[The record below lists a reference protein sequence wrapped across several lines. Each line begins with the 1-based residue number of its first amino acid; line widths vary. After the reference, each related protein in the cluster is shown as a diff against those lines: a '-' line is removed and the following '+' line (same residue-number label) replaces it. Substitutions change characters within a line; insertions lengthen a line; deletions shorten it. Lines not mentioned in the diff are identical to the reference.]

1 MVAVQRR
8 EHDAV
13 DLVRIETLRLEGDKR
28 GRPAIDEQLAFR
40 CFEKEAGV
48 EPAAGAEGI
57 TRSDDR
63 QAHGQADAVYT
74 ENSLN
79 SYSISLSPNR
89 HSNSLRPMRRI
100 RLAPIER
107 KRASEWLPICSAVGA
122 CRHRRVLAAA
132 IRPALRLAPRHRYQ
146 RSRTGNRVGDD
157 HRVEGRAQR
166 RRLFKSAM
174 SPHF

>member
-1 MVAVQRR
+1 ACARRPCDHQRALAPRKELGVHQEEGERAEMVAVQMR

-89 HSNSLRPMRRI
+89 HSNSLRQC
-100 RLAPIER
+100 AE
-107 KRASEWLPICSAVGA
+107 SA
-122 CRHRRVLAAA
+122 
-132 IRPALRLAPRHRYQ
+132 
-146 RSRTGNRVGDD
+146 
-157 HRVEGRAQR
+157 
-166 RRLFKSAM
+166 
-174 SPHF
+174 